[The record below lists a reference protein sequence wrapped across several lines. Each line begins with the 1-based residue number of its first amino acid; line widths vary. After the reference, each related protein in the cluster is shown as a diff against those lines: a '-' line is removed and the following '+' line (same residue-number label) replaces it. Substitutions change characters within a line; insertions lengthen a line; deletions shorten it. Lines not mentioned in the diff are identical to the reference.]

1 MSRMV
6 LACVLSL
13 GIGTGVG
20 MGVAWELHPA
30 APPSDSGSSGAA
42 PARLGFL
49 QSQQLVPASTGID
62 RAELRAMLREELATV
77 LAGKGANANPVP
89 TATGAAKPP
98 SQELVTQRRE
108 AVETIDGMIAS
119 GVWGEEQ
126 RASFREKVGVLDPVQ
141 RERALQELITG
152 INAGTIRMGIA
163 GSPF

>member
-20 MGVAWELHPA
+20 MGVTWELHSA
-30 APPSDSGSSGAA
+30 APPSDSDGSGAA

-49 QSQQLVPASTGID
+49 QPQHLVPASTGID
-62 RAELRAMLREELATV
+62 RAELRTMLREELAAV
-77 LAGKGANANPVP
+77 LAAKGANPVP
-89 TATGAAKPP
+89 TATEAAKPP

-108 AVETIDGMIAS
+108 AAETIDGMIAG

-126 RASFREKVGVLDPVQ
+126 RASFREKVGVLDSVQ
-141 RERALQELITG
+141 RERAIQELITG
-152 INAGTIRMGIA
+152 INAGTIRMGVA
-163 GSPF
+163 GAPF